1 MQEFISGA
9 FIGALLST
17 VFYPLNVCKVI
28 MQQEMGTPYHSISSA
43 FKNIYRERGSNLRHL
58 YRGVG
63 INCARAFV
71 SWGIIN
77 VSYEAI
83 KRLF

>member
-1 MQEFISGA
+1 
-9 FIGALLST
+9 
-17 VFYPLNVCKVI
+17 
-28 MQQEMGTPYHSISSA
+28 MGTPFLSISCA
-43 FKNIYRERGSNLRHL
+43 FKTIYRERGSQIRQI
-58 YRGVG
+58 YKGVE
-63 INCARAFV
+63 INGARAFV

>member
-9 FIGALLST
+9 FIGAFLSSL
-17 VFYPLNVCKVI
+17 FYPLNVCKVI
-28 MQQEMGTPYHSISSA
+28 MQQNMGTPFLSISCA
-43 FKNIYRERGSNLRHL
+43 FKTIYRERGSQIRQI
-58 YRGVG
+58 YKGVE
-63 INCARAFV
+63 INGARAFV